1 MAVIKSGAT
10 TDQWT
15 IDPNSKAGRVSLYDE
30 NGNPVTTA
38 QDGTDNSG
46 VSQPSGGTGI
56 RGWLSAIYKALTG
69 TIPVTGDFYQA
80 TQPVSGSV
88 SVSNLPSTQ
97 PVSGIVSVSNFPPTQ
112 PVSGVV
118 SVSNLPA
125 TQPVSGS
132 VSVSNFPAS
141 QPVTGTF
148 FQATQPISGA
158 VSISGT
164 VSTTEVGVPS
174 GLVGDVQTKGVQG
187 VNAQVT
193 QDFKDSGRTYVVL
206 YADRIAGVTTEALIT
221 MTINRG
227 GSITTGTTYTVTA
240 GKTLRIQS
248 INSEI
253 QNTTTVVNR
262 VLTRVRS
269 GTSVTVASPI
279 VGMSMAASSA
289 ALATSG
295 NTDPHSFPD
304 GLEISGGQQIG
315 ISQLCN
321 VTTAGIVSITVI
333 GYEY

>member
-97 PVSGIVSVSNFPPTQ
+97 PVSGIVSVSNFPP
-112 PVSGVV
+112 
-118 SVSNLPA
+118 